1 MENKKYVY
9 LFNEGNAKM
18 KNLLGGKGANLCEMS
33 NLGISVPYGFIISTE
48 ACNQFYYDGRRIS
61 DFMINEIQ
69 AALSKTE
76 EVLGKKFGDNK
87 NPLLVAVRSGARTSM
102 PGIMD
107 TILNIGLNDESV
119 IGLANISNNER
130 FAYDSYRRFIQMF
143 SEVVLGLGKEGF
155 EEILNTVKEKRG
167 IEFDA
172 DLTTKDL
179 KEIVVRFKKYVRK
192 ELGIDIP
199 QDPKEQLMEA
209 VKAIFESWNN
219 SMADCY
225 RKANGISCDCGT
237 AVNVQAMVFGNMGK
251 NSGTGVAFT
260 RNPVTGENK
269 IFGEYLSNAQGEDI
283 VSGSRTPKSIE
294 ELEKDMP
301 KVYREFIKISRKLE
315 KHFNDMQDIE
325 FTIEEEKLYLLQTRN
340 GKRTRIAAAKIASDI
355 LEEGTKVNE
364 LSSF

>member
-1 MENKKYVY
+1 MGNKKYVY
-9 LFNEGNAKM
+9 LFNEGNSKM
-18 KNLLGGKGANLCEMS
+18 NNLLGGKGANLCEMS
-33 NLGISVPYGFIISTE
+33 NLGIPVPYGFIISTE
-48 ACNQFYYDGRRIS
+48 ACSKFYQEGRSIS
-61 DFMINEIQ
+61 NHIINEIE
-69 AALSKTE
+69 ASLSKTE
-76 EVLGKKFGDNK
+76 EVVGKKFGDNN
-87 NPLLVAVRSGARTSM
+87 NPLLVAVRSGARMSM

-107 TILNIGLNDESV
+107 TILNIGLNDKTV
-119 IGLANISNNER
+119 IGLARISNNER
-130 FAYDSYRRFIQMF
+130 FAYDSYRRFIQMY
-143 SEVVLGLGKEGF
+143 SEVVLGVERKALED
-155 EEILNTVKEKRG
+155 ILYTVKEEKG
-167 IEFDA
+167 IRFDV
-172 DLTTKDL
+172 DLTTNDL
-179 KEIVVRFKKYVRK
+179 KEIIVRFKQYIRK
-192 ELGIDIP
+192 ELKRDIP
-199 QDPKEQLMEA
+199 EDPKEQLIEA

-219 SMADCY
+219 PMAETY
-225 RKANGISCDCGT
+225 RNTNGISCDCGT

-260 RNPVTGENK
+260 RNPATGENK

-340 GKRTRIAAAKIASDI
+340 GKRTRIAAAKIAADI
-355 LEEGTKVNE
+355 LEEGRKVNE